1 MNGDG
6 IPAVTL
12 REAFE
17 YLLCHGGV
25 KVALNGHAR
34 DVELPDHVRAY
45 PVVLWYELDP
55 AGVPIHDLEATDQGI
70 SATLS
75 FSREPHKTFVPWA
88 AVLGIG
94 PLRPEQAA
102 RKAERAKLRLV

>member
-1 MNGDG
+1 MNSDG

-45 PVVLWYELDP
+45 PVVLWYELD
-55 AGVPIHDLEATDQGI
+55 AVVPIPDLEATDQGI

-75 FSREPHKTFVPWA
+75 FSRESHKTFVPWS
-88 AVLGIG
+88 AVMRIG